1 MNTAQLSWD
10 IAKMAKPNAFAH
22 PSLRDYLDP
31 ANGPCGSLLAP
42 AFQLEFADY
51 DELTARGDVDGA
63 PIVLPVNTEHQADR
77 LRSIRATH
85 AMGLIVAVTND
96 LTGHSTYFAI
106 RAGANFVVN
115 IAMSIERQAELLRTQ
130 LLDHVRSARGNRR
143 SAVREAVPNRSAQEL
158 PRNRNILPT
167 MEIRRPGAKRP
178 RATLDEF
185 DTQLLRMLRTSMTVA
200 EIARHH
206 YLSERSMYRRI
217 RNLYDTLG
225 VHSRAELV
233 SSAPRDDISAPLT
246 MCGSLPAD

>member
-10 IAKMAKPNAFAH
+10 ITEMAKPNAFAH

-63 PIVLPVNTEHQADR
+63 PIVLPVNTERQADS

-106 RAGANFVVN
+106 RSGANFVVN
-115 IAMSIERQAELLRTQ
+115 IAISIERQAELLRAQ
-130 LLDHVRSARGNRR
+130 LLDHVRSARDNRRPPRDVMTARRAPDLPRSRNLVPARDVRR
-143 SAVREAVPNRSAQEL
+143 SAP
-158 PRNRNILPT
+158 P
-167 MEIRRPGAKRP
+167 
-178 RATLDEF
+178 TLDDF
-185 DTQLLRMLRTSMTVA
+185 DTRLLRMLRTSMTVA
-200 EIARHH
+200 EIARQN

-217 RNLYDTLG
+217 RNLYDTMG

-233 SSAPRDDISAPLT
+233 RSASRDDAPAPRT
-246 MCGSLPAD
+246 MYRSLPAS

>member
-1 MNTAQLSWD
+1 MNTAQLSWG
-10 IAKMAKPNAFAH
+10 IEKMTKPNAFAH

-42 AFQLEFADY
+42 AFELEFADY

-63 PIVLPVNTEHQADR
+63 PIVLPVNTEHQAER

-106 RAGANFVVN
+106 RSGANFVVN
-115 IAMSIERQAELLRTQ
+115 IAISVERQAELLRTQ
-130 LLDHVRSARGNRR
+130 LLDHVRSVRHDRLPSVRGSVPNGRR
-143 SAVREAVPNRSAQEL
+143 SEPT
-158 PRNRNILPT
+158 RNIASPKD
-167 MEIRRPGAKRP
+167 IRRPAAQSGQVE
-178 RATLDEF
+178 LDEF
-185 DTQLLRMLRTSMTVA
+185 DTHLLRMLRTSMTVA
-200 EIARHH
+200 EIARLN

-217 RNLYDTLG
+217 RSLYETLG

-233 SSAPRDDISAPLT
+233 RSAHRAEPSAPLA
-246 MCGSLPAD
+246 LLRR

>member
-10 IAKMAKPNAFAH
+10 ITKMAKPNAFAH

-51 DELTARGDVDGA
+51 DELAARGDVDGA
-63 PIVLPVNTEHQADR
+63 PIVLPVNTEHQADS

-130 LLDHVRSARGNRR
+130 LLDHVHAARGNRR
-143 SAVREAVPNRSAQEL
+143 PSVREVIVNHPGQEL
-158 PRNRNILPT
+158 PRNRNIVPAT
-167 MEIRRPGAKRP
+167 DIRRPTAKASP
-178 RATLDEF
+178 AALDDF
-185 DTQLLRMLRTSMTVA
+185 DARLLRMLRTSMTVA
-200 EIARHH
+200 EIARHN

-233 SSAPRDDISAPLT
+233 RSEPSDDTSAPLA
-246 MCGSLPAD
+246 MCRSLPAS